1 MPKGQKRKR
10 DEEGSKMPPRKS
22 TRQRK
27 KKSFGEDFQELYS
40 PPKGNGNGGQA
51 NPQPGTST
59 DPVPEPEPVKN
70 SVTWPSEPKY
80 WKQGLP
86 PNHSKRLYL
95 FQNRSEFDRKRS
107 W

>member
-10 DEEGSKMPPRKS
+10 DEEGPKVPPRKS

-27 KKSFGEDFQELYS
+27 KKSFGEDFEELYS
-40 PPKGNGNGGQA
+40 PPKGNGNGGKA
-51 NPQPGTST
+51 DPQPGPST
-59 DPVPEPEPVKN
+59 DPVPEPEPAKN
-70 SVTWPSEPKY
+70 VVTWPSEPKY

-95 FQNRSEFDRKRS
+95 YQNRSEFAQKHS
-107 W
+107 